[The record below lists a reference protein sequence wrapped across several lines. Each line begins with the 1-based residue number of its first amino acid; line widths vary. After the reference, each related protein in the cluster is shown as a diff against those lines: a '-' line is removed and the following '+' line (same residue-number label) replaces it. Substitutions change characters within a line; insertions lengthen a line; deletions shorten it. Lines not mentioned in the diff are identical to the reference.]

1 MPITYLAV
9 YSLILSVRNF
19 CTGSSSLL
27 NATAITPMVFH
38 KWTEKADPTSEENLN
53 GLPRAQGCSLL
64 SAQKFYGSACQSG
77 HSRTSGLLVRTRGTC
92 LAMDYGA
99 GFSLVDWKRL
109 RGRDPLDLNAL
120 LKLTPSVYIQSCEQK
135 WREDIMHRM
144 LMGLGS
150 FRSVQAVIWCP
161 GGGGQPSPLLEP
173 GSELLRGLNGMIH
186 GKHRCKNSIS
196 ASTSGEPNLEP
207 IHTWDPRTSTSAPM
221 GVIKKLFQ

>member
-38 KWTEKADPTSEENLN
+38 KWTEKDDPTKRPQSYFRP
-53 GLPRAQGCSLL
+53 PRS
-64 SAQKFYGSACQSG
+64 
-77 HSRTSGLLVRTRGTC
+77 HRGTC

-109 RGRDPLDLNAL
+109 EGREPLDLNAL

-207 IHTWDPRTSTSAPM
+207 IHTWDPRTSTSAPT